1 MHFNLHAN
9 TDSRAGTSDLN
20 QIWTNLTVFSYTMQ
34 LWISKLAKKKKKKKA
49 TPMGFLS
56 VFMQPKGTMALP
68 HTGCT
73 QFAISKNLLC
83 YQNYFSSSNTAMNQ
97 PAWGEPCFAPAPP
110 GNCKHTVHSQQGAH
124 NPLLPTKPSTA
135 NSWMHNCLCLLTSA
149 RFWGIPTSMTRKKMT
164 LPLIF

>member
-1 MHFNLHAN
+1 MHFNLHA
-9 TDSRAGTSDLN
+9 TRTAGRAQVT
-20 QIWTNLTVFSYTMQ
+20 
-34 LWISKLAKKKKKKKA
+34 WIKSALKSLSSHTPCSCELESIQKRKRKKKA

-73 QFAISKNLLC
+73 QFAISKNLLY

-124 NPLLPTKPSTA
+124 HPLLPTKLSTA